1 MLLVEDQRRSGILRR
16 LTFPLGVFSSMFS
29 NNRLLETVL
38 NVAPIFTAGER
49 LGEAR
54 ISSDRR
60 TSRLPE

>member
-1 MLLVEDQRRSGILRR
+1 
-16 LTFPLGVFSSMFS
+16 
-29 NNRLLETVL
+29 LETVL

-49 LGEAR
+49 LGEGR